1 MRVKHGKPAG
11 RQLQWND
18 IQCRIHNN
26 NRNKYTYI
34 SIVHGIM
41 CKKNNKQQKIVTVKA
56 LASLSYCFSVSI
68 DTDTFTRKA
77 ENDFLDRFFYMN
89 IAHAIG
95 FLSGGF

>member
-1 MRVKHGKPAG
+1 MGS
-11 RQLQWND
+11 RQGDSYSETIYNAEYIIITVISTL
-18 IQCRIHNN
+18 IFRL
-26 NRNKYTYI
+26 YTELC
-34 SIVHGIM
+34 V
-41 CKKNNKQQKIVTVKA
+41 KKNNKQQKIVTVKA